1 MHELMSGLDQ
11 LCQRNGHCPNPRH
24 NSVVRTGRPKVRCIK
39 TPTSQFPPP
48 TTPDPLPPCSPNVN
62 IFNSPFW
69 ITTKTSIHVLAL
81 ARFPDDSQYC
91 LRHSIPSFAHGAPR
105 RANSS
110 SVMLIVVEPDSS
122 LCALRSSSSC
132 ASRIMVCERLE
143 AKPNVGV
150 KKDELDVCAT

>member
-1 MHELMSGLDQ
+1 MLRSEPDP
-11 LCQRNGHCPNPRH
+11 LCQRNGHCPNGMC
-24 NSVVRTGRPKVRCIK
+24 NSIVRSVRPKIQCTR

-48 TTPDPLPPCSPNVN
+48 TTPDPLPPCSPKVN

-69 ITTKTSIHVLAL
+69 ITTKTSIHVLVL

-122 LCALRSSSSC
+122 LCTLRSSSSC
-132 ASRIMVCERLE
+132 ASRMMVCERLE
-143 AKPNVGV
+143 AKPSVGV
-150 KKDELDVCAT
+150 KKDELDVCAA